1 MRDNVVHR
9 RHFLSYH
16 NILFCQMYIFR
27 SLLRTGYNRR
37 AQCQRTDSSKIHG
50 KNNDPFGR
58 CIQDRGQS
66 SGKTYGSNCRSKL
79 IQHIHKGCIRH
90 NCKNPQHGNKQ
101 HTNRHSHNYLR
112 RTDITAA
119 NLSPINLY
127 ILFPRRLA
135 IILSTSTAS
144 VVVFTPPAV
153 PIGEPPTSIRNRQI
167 ITLPLVS
174 AP

>member
-66 SGKTYGSNCRSKL
+66 SGKTYALPEEQERTIDT
-79 IQHIHKGCIRH
+79 IQQRIQELVPDCEERM
-90 NCKNPQHGNKQ
+90 
-101 HTNRHSHNYLR
+101 THSM
-112 RTDITAA
+112 
-119 NLSPINLY
+119 
-127 ILFPRRLA
+127 
-135 IILSTSTAS
+135 
-144 VVVFTPPAV
+144 
-153 PIGEPPTSIRNRQI
+153 EPNAGPCFEQTI
-167 ITLPLVS
+167 
-174 AP
+174 